1 MKNKFKTMT
10 LQELTVKLDELK
22 KEFFDLR
29 FQMVIGHVENPL
41 QKRNIRKDIA
51 RVNTMIRAHELAEAA
66 KKE

>member
-10 LQELTVKLDELK
+10 LQELTVKLEDLK